1 MLLETC
7 YYVTRLV
14 LSLQTPINTL
24 WSECA
29 GYYSVQHGKVFKN
42 FPWTFYVPENV
53 AEVFLCVLKCKSC
66 WPCLKCVLLQCW
78 MIIVWGE
85 KKNTE
90 SNICLPHLCLLT
102 SPPYWS
108 LQDISWLAHGR
119 SVSQPLTASLYLPPE
134 YSTHDSPETIWNLIY
149 LLQTLGQDAKAF
161 ARVLK
166 MIFSMTVFTI
176 FEINRWINKCMYA
189 FEIH

>member
-78 MIIVWGE
+78 TIIVWGE
-85 KKNTE
+85 K
-90 SNICLPHLCLLT
+90 NILSRTFVFLIFACWPRRHIDL
-102 SPPYWS
+102 SK
-108 LQDISWLAHGR
+108 ISAGWHTGAV
-119 SVSQPLTASLYLPPE
+119 SVSLWPLHFIFHQSIKLMTAQKPFGILYIFCRHFSKMLKHLPESLKWFSLWLFEP
-134 YSTHDSPETIWNLIY
+134 S
-149 LLQTLGQDAKAF
+149 
-161 ARVLK
+161 LK
-166 MIFSMTVFTI
+166 
-176 FEINRWINKCMYA
+176 
-189 FEIH
+189 